1 MKIAEIIESILRGR
15 QWAIYDR
22 QTPLQKL
29 NMSGEAPLFK
39 VNEVELKYLIEEMT
53 LLKDSKVTINNL
65 TKIENTVRSLNAF
78 RLKYQTK
85 VINLLKKGY
94 QLG

>member
-1 MKIAEIIESILRGR
+1 
-15 QWAIYDR
+15 
-22 QTPLQKL
+22 
-29 NMSGEAPLFK
+29 
-39 VNEVELKYLIEEMT
+39 MT

-94 QLG
+94 QLS

>member
-1 MKIAEIIESILRGR
+1 MKTPSEQEAEF
-15 QWAIYDR
+15 
-22 QTPLQKL
+22 TKL
-29 NMSGEAPLFK
+29 NAVDLE
-39 VNEVELKYLIEEMT
+39 ELKYLIEEMT

>member
-1 MKIAEIIESILRGR
+1 MKTPSEQEAEF
-15 QWAIYDR
+15 
-22 QTPLQKL
+22 TKL
-29 NMSGEAPLFK
+29 NAVDLE
-39 VNEVELKYLIEEMT
+39 ELKYLIEEMT

-94 QLG
+94 QLS

>member
-1 MKIAEIIESILRGR
+1 MKTPSEQEAEF
-15 QWAIYDR
+15 
-22 QTPLQKL
+22 TKL
-29 NMSGEAPLFK
+29 NAVDLE
-39 VNEVELKYLIEEMT
+39 ELKYLIEEMT
-53 LLKDSKVTINNL
+53 LLKDSKVTVNNL